1 MISIAIT
8 ACLLIVGSA
17 GISLGQEASK
27 KAIRVSGAGI
37 SSEQVQIWAK
47 SFMET
52 NPGPEIIVTGSSAGK
67 GIEALIAKNA
77 EIAMASRVISS
88 DEEKEGGRARD
99 TIGRNVD
106 RVFRH
111 CGNNNPQKPCLRTQR
126 SPTSK
131 IFSGQCVNWKD
142 VGGVDAPI
150 RCLTRRVPESG
161 AALFFQEKV
170 LDKAPYGP
178 TSTATE
184 TWGTIIKVCSTANDF
199 PIGIAPVI
207 SSLAAKDAI
216 KILAVKEDEQTV
228 GVKPSQETLKDKT
241 YPIILPFRF
250 YWDKKTISPQAEQFI
265 EFCAGKGLASKQ

>member
-88 DEEKEGGRARD
+88 DEEKRAVAQGIQLGEML
-99 TIGRNVD
+99 IGYSGIAVITTPK
-106 RVFRH
+106 
-111 CGNNNPQKPCLRTQR
+111 NPVSELSVAQLR
-126 SPTSK
+126 K